1 MADST
6 TDGNPKVSITGLHH
20 IGMPANDLKR
30 AVAFYTDVLGM
41 ELKEVTHEDG
51 TRGHFISSN
60 VPAEVPYNSPNGEGE
75 LLRFHERYQKA
86 RPGKTLGIDVARLEA
101 GGLEIVLFE
110 RPEPIPQAQ
119 DTLVENGI
127 LHHSFHISMDSFERL
142 MQMKENGG
150 EGIQFSAGPVIRW
163 PHGWA
168 VYLWDSEGNYLEL
181 EAEEDLPAKFGVAG
195 G

>member
-1 MADST
+1 MTDST
-6 TDGNPKVSITGLHH
+6 TSGNAKISITGLHH
-20 IGMPANDLKR
+20 IGVPVNDLKR
-30 AVAFYTDVLGM
+30 AVVFYTDVLGM

-60 VPAEVPYNSPNGEGE
+60 VPPEVAYQSPQGEAE
-75 LLRFHERYQKA
+75 LLRLDERYQKA

-101 GGLEIVLFE
+101 GGFEIVLFE
-110 RPEPIPQAQ
+110 RPEPIAM

-127 LHHSFHISMDSFERL
+127 LHHSFHISREGFERL
-142 MQMKENGG
+142 IEMKENGG
-150 EGIQFSAGPVIRW
+150 EGIQFSAGPVLRW

-168 VYLWDSEGNYLEL
+168 LYLWDTEGNYLEL

-195 G
+195 R